1 MASSICLSSNLLR
14 YISVVFISWCP
25 NAWEIRAIL
34 TPVFFKML
42 AKECLASWK
51 EISNTSNGN
60 EKKSQRNL
68 LVISYFSIF
77 LHINE
82 KQKSEA
88 CRGYSVTKSLA
99 GLLPAGI
106 R

>member
-42 AKECLASWK
+42 ANIPKL
-51 EISNTSNGN
+51 T
-60 EKKSQRNL
+60 
-68 LVISYFSIF
+68 YFGFLSFVTRSIKGDF
-77 LHINE
+77 PLE
-82 KQKSEA
+82 S
-88 CRGYSVTKSLA
+88 TLD
-99 GLLPAGI
+99 L
-106 R
+106 

>member
-42 AKECLASWK
+42 ANECLATWNIHGK
-51 EISNTSNGN
+51 ASN
-60 EKKSQRNL
+60 
-68 LVISYFSIF
+68 
-77 LHINE
+77 
-82 KQKSEA
+82 SEQ
-88 CRGYSVTKSLA
+88 V
-99 GLLPAGI
+99 
-106 R
+106 